1 MKDKKLPFDRK
12 CHVLYSRPCKK
23 EIRAKIALH
32 YPAVEREAVWEKVQR
47 QYADFLSDR
56 AEEQYPIRDRRVRRI
71 RRLWRVCQAG
81 AR

>member
-32 YPAVEREAVWEKVQR
+32 YPAAEREVVWEKVQR
-47 QYADFLSDR
+47 PSAMAAALTFLDFSTLMG
-56 AEEQYPIRDRRVRRI
+56 E
-71 RRLWRVCQAG
+71 
-81 AR
+81 